1 MCEHVLSFCRRATH
15 LLVLAICKAHG
26 SMWQAA
32 ALSVNKSLQP
42 LRKTVAQASGVKV
55 SVDVLDHLLEPGCVL
70 DGRLLPARRRCALW
84 QAPTDP
90 GVGGLEAENHK

>member
-1 MCEHVLSFCRRATH
+1 M
-15 LLVLAICKAHG
+15 
-26 SMWQAA
+26 
-32 ALSVNKSLQP
+32 
-42 LRKTVAQASGVKV
+42 

-70 DGRLLPARRRCALW
+70 DGRLLPARRRCALC